1 MVLILG
7 DGGTSKINNMQ
18 YIKQILTVFSVGLI
32 LFTMYTQNNKITEL
46 KTTVVKQEKV
56 IDSLQTKVFQA
67 QTLNGQYELTLD
79 HLKEVNP
86 KVAQQFQD
94 YLLSETE

>member
-1 MVLILG
+1 
-7 DGGTSKINNMQ
+7 MQ

-32 LFTMYTQNNKITEL
+32 LFTMYTQNTKITEL
-46 KTTVVKQEKV
+46 KTSVVKQEKV
-56 IDSLQTKVFQA
+56 IDSLQTKVFQV
-67 QTLNGQYELTLD
+67 QTLNGQYELTLE

>member
-1 MVLILG
+1 
-7 DGGTSKINNMQ
+7 MQ
-18 YIKQILTVFSVGLI
+18 YIKPILTTFSVGLI
-32 LFTMYTQNNKITEL
+32 LFTMYIQNTKITEL
-46 KTTVVKQEKV
+46 KTAVLKQEKV
-56 IDSLQTKVFQA
+56 IDSLQTKVFQV